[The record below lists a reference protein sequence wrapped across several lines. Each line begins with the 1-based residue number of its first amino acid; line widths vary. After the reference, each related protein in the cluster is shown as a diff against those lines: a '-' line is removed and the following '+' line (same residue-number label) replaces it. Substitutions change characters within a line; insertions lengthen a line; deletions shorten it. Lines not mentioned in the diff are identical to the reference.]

1 MAKLQPDYITWV
13 LSLNANDLQKEI
25 HSLHESTKKLKDD
38 NKGLRKEMAD
48 LVMQGKAGGKEWQ
61 NLNKQIIEN
70 SKTIRENNTKIAE
83 CEKRLDKTTMSA
95 SQLSKKAKELSRELS
110 NTVKSLEP
118 EKYAALEKE
127 LRAVT
132 TQMDRN
138 RASAGGLFQTFSSF
152 SKLKTAI
159 AGIFVGFGQMIGQTF
174 LGAIRQFQNTIKD
187 FEFANANLA
196 AILGTTRDKI
206 TDLTEDAKRL
216 GAATKYTAS
225 EVTNLQTELA
235 KLGFNKQEIL
245 EATQYVLRFAGATG
259 AELPEAAKLAGAA
272 IRAFGLET
280 TDTERVVSAMAIA
293 TTRSAM
299 DFGYL
304 QTALST
310 VAPVA
315 QAFGFTI
322 EDTMSLLGTLAN
334 AGFDASSAATATRN
348 ILLNLADSS
357 GKLAVALGRPITS
370 LDQLAPALKELDEEG
385 IDLAKTLELTDKRS
399 VAAFNAFLTGA
410 DKLIPLR
417 DAVTDVGDE
426 LKAMSDEKMNT
437 VQGSIKIMES
447 AIEGLILKFYES
459 RGVMKLVI
467 DAFTGLINGIGWC
480 IDKFTQYRAILF
492 PVITALSTYWATTKI
507 VVAWNTKA
515 IAGTAANIAIERLH
529 AIQLAFSRKALLAK
543 LIALDLYKGRC
554 SIATAAT
561 EMFNLVLKASP
572 IGIVTTLITTA
583 ATAIF
588 LFGNKTSVADKSI
601 SEFNKKL
608 EVERVSLNEIFKELK
623 KTNPGTSERT
633 RLVKELNGKYGD
645 LIGNYDL
652 ETAKLQE
659 ITRAQNEANEA
670 LTNRIATEMKAKSF
684 SEYVTKNITKQIEM
698 EDRLMETMES
708 MMSPDVFNSL
718 KGSLKSFFTD
728 STKSID
734 DFKKKFG
741 SLSNFNEMRTGVQV
755 GFINDLGELRKYQKE
770 LPTEIDAIN
779 QKYAPYIKSIKV
791 ATTSS
796 QEELR
801 VQVENTSKIKQLEDR
816 RKEVQ
821 DTWKEDNKKNIRLK
835 NQELE
840 QIDAEIRKLREL
852 GTAKAAADADNA
864 NNKQREKERK
874 ELLETEKQQIQSL
887 EDLRKQDLQKQKND
901 NNSKLNAYRL
911 MLSNKTITQS
921 QFDIYTATLAL
932 TNAETLLGIEEK
944 YYQQSND
951 LVLTNEELKVKAVGE
966 ADKRVTDAEQNT
978 FDARLK
984 AEKSYYDN
992 LQTMRDML
1000 QESSDNPEDRLKA
1013 EYDAQLALLKGL
1025 YETSLDYAK
1034 ENGKDETEVEQAYL
1048 NAKEVLLKRYY
1059 KAKADLAT
1067 KSRGEL
1073 RGIIGNQLSEDVADV
1088 FNAISKLKDIFKDFS
1103 DPEFWEKFKGDILEN
1118 MGALVNAVTSGLSS
1132 AFSTFEQIEK
1142 DNVEAKYNA
1151 EIAAAEGN
1159 SEEIER
1165 LEQEKA
1171 QKKLDIEKKY
1181 ADIQFAI
1188 KASEIIANTALAIVM
1203 ALGQLGPIA
1212 GPIAAGL
1219 MGAIG
1224 AVQLAAA
1231 NAERQKVKSMT
1242 LSNTG
1247 SSSSGTSA
1255 ERVVNS
1261 SGYAEGGY
1269 TGEGGRYE
1277 VAGAVHR
1284 GEYVVP
1290 VPEMKNKRVVNM
1302 VKVIESIRRQRTAAN
1317 PLPSYSEGGHVSERN
1332 NTQSEAPLKLDK
1344 AAELLEA
1351 AADKLSQPL
1360 KSYVLLSDINDAEE
1374 IKYKSEKPFTRG
1386 DK

>member
-48 LVMQGKAGGKEWQ
+48 LVMQGKAGGEEWK
-61 NLNKQIIEN
+61 NLNKQILEN

-127 LRAVT
+127 LKAVT
-132 TQMDRN
+132 EQMDRN

-152 SKLKTAI
+152 SKLKSAI

-370 LDQLAPALKELDEEG
+370 LEELAPALKELDEEG

-410 DKLIPLR
+410 NKLIPLR

-467 DAFTGLINGIGWC
+467 DAFTGLINGISWC
-480 IDKFTQYRAILF
+480 IDKFAQYRAILL
-492 PVITALSTYWATTKI
+492 PVITALSTYWATTKL

-515 IAGTAANIAIERLH
+515 VAGTAANIAIEKLH

-554 SIATAAT
+554 SIATAVT

-572 IGIVTTLITTA
+572 IGVVAALITVA
-583 ATAIF
+583 ATAMY

-601 SEFNKKL
+601 SELNKKL
-608 EVERVSLNEIFKELK
+608 ETERASLNEIFKELK
-623 KTNPGTSERT
+623 KTNPGTSERS
-633 RLVKELNGKYGD
+633 RLVKELNDKYGY

-659 ITRAQNEANEA
+659 ITRAQNDANTA
-670 LTNRIATEMKAKSF
+670 LTNRIANEMRSQSV
-684 SEYVTKNITKQIEM
+684 SEYVKNRVSAQIDTE
-698 EDRLMETMES
+698 ERLLKMMRSS
-708 MMSPDVFNSL
+708 MSVDVFDKL
-718 KGSLKSFFTD
+718 KPAMTTFLQD
-728 STKSID
+728 STKTLE
-734 DFKKKFG
+734 DFTHQFG
-741 SLSNFNEMRTGVQV
+741 
-755 GFINDLGELRKYQKE
+755 
-770 LPTEIDAIN
+770 
-779 QKYAPYIKSIKV
+779 KYADMSISKQVEFTAFFKAMRSDQKSYSLGIDEINKKYEPYIKSIKA

-796 QEELR
+796 QEELK
-801 VQVENTSKIKQLEDR
+801 VQVEATSKIKQLEDR
-816 RKEVQ
+816 KKEVQ
-821 DTWKEDNKKNIRLK
+821 ETWKEDTKKNIRLK

-840 QIDAEIRKLREL
+840 RIDTEIRKLREL
-852 GTAKAAADADNA
+852 GTAKAASDAENA
-864 NNKQREKERK
+864 NNKQKEKERK
-874 ELLETEKQQIQSL
+874 ELLESEKKQIQSL
-887 EDLRKQDLQKQKND
+887 ENLRKEDLQKQQRSY
-901 NNSKLNAYRL
+901 NSALNGYRL
-911 MLSNKTITQS
+911 MLSNKTISQS

-932 TNAETLLGIEEK
+932 NNAETLLSIEEK
-944 YYQQSND
+944 YYQQSNE
-951 LVLTNEELKVKAVGE
+951 LVVTNEELKAKAVGE
-966 ADKRVTDAEQNT
+966 ADKRVADAEQKT

-984 AEKSYYDN
+984 TEKDYYDN

-1000 QESSDNPEDRLKA
+1000 QESTDNPEDRLKA

-1025 YETSLDYAK
+1025 YETSLNYAK
-1034 ENGKDETEVEQAYL
+1034 KNGKDEVEVERIYTD
-1048 NAKEVLLKRYY
+1048 AKELLLKKYY
-1059 KAKADLAT
+1059 KAKADLAK
-1067 KSRGEL
+1067 KSKGEL
-1073 RGIIGNQLSEDVADV
+1073 KGIIGNELSEDVADI
-1088 FNAISKLKDIFKDFS
+1088 FNAISKLKDIFKNFS

-1132 AFSTFEQIEK
+1132 AFSTFKQIEK

-1242 LSNTG
+1242 LNNT
-1247 SSSSGTSA
+1247 SSSSASG

-1261 SGYAEGGY
+1261 PGGYDEGGY
-1269 TGEGGRYE
+1269 TGDGGRYE
-1277 VAGAVHR
+1277 IAGAVHR

-1302 VKVIESIRRQRTAAN
+1302 VKVIESIRRQRTTAN
-1317 PLPSYSEGGHVSERN
+1317 PLPGYYEGGHVEDRID
-1332 NTQSEAPLKLDK
+1332 TQVESPSKLDK
-1344 AAELLEA
+1344 AAERLEA
-1351 AADKLSQPL
+1351 AANRLSQPL

-1386 DK
+1386 DN

>member
-13 LSLNANDLQKEI
+13 LSLNANGVQKEI

-38 NKGLRKEMAD
+38 NKGLRKEMAE
-48 LVMQGKAGGKEWQ
+48 LAMQGKAGGKEWQ
-61 NLNKQIIEN
+61 NLNKQILEN
-70 SKTIRENNTKIAE
+70 SKTIRDNNSKIAE

-95 SQLSKKAKELSRELS
+95 SQLSKKAKELTRELS

-132 TQMDRN
+132 AQMDKN
-138 RASAGGLFQTFSSF
+138 RASAGGLFQTFTSF
-152 SKLKTAI
+152 SKLKSTI
-159 AGIFVGFGQMIGQTF
+159 AGVFVGFGQMIGETF
-174 LGAIRQFQNTIKD
+174 LGAIRQFQTTIKD

-196 AILGTTRDKI
+196 AILGTSRDKI

-245 EATQYVLRFAGATG
+245 EATEYVLRFAGATG

-280 TDTERVVSAMAIA
+280 TETERVVSTMAIA

-299 DFGYL
+299 DFEYL

-399 VAAFNAFLTGA
+399 VAAFNTFLSGA

-417 DAVTDVGDE
+417 DAVTDVGE
-426 LKAMSDEKMNT
+426 ALKDMSDEKANNL
-437 VQGSIKIMES
+437 QGSMSKMTS

-459 RGVMKLVI
+459 KGAMKLVI

-480 IDKFTQYRAILF
+480 IDKFTQYRSILL
-492 PVITALSTYWATTKI
+492 PVITALSTYWATTKL
-507 VVAWNTKA
+507 VVAWNAKA
-515 IAGTAANIAIERLH
+515 ITGTAANIAIEKLH
-529 AIQLAFSRKALLAK
+529 AIQLALSRKALLAK

-554 SIATAAT
+554 NLATAAT

-588 LFGNKTSVADKSI
+588 LFAKKTSVADKSI

-633 RLVKELNGKYGD
+633 RLVKELNSKYGD

-659 ITRAQNEANEA
+659 ITRAQNDANTA
-670 LTNRIATEMKAKSF
+670 LTNRIATEMKASTMKDFIGNNISRQLDIV
-684 SEYVTKNITKQIEM
+684 EY
-698 EDRLMETMES
+698 LMAEAYSQMGE
-708 MMSPDVFNSL
+708 DVFSKLQPSL
-718 KGSLKSFFTD
+718 KAFLND
-728 STKSID
+728 SSKD
-734 DFKKKFG
+734 LQAFWDNFG
-741 SLSNFNEMRTGVQV
+741 KYFHSTLSNDAMTSFRDAFISLRSDQKALSTG
-755 GFINDLGELRKYQKE
+755 ISE
-770 LPTEIDAIN
+770 IN
-779 QKYAPYIKSIKV
+779 QKYEPYIKSIKN

-796 QEELR
+796 KEELK
-801 VQVENTSKIKQLEDR
+801 VQVETTSKIKQLEDQ

-821 DTWKEDNKKNIRLK
+821 DTWKEDTEENIRLK
-835 NQELE
+835 NRELE
-840 QIDAEIRKLREL
+840 RIDTEIRKLREL
-852 GTAKAAADADNA
+852 GTTKAASNAENA
-864 NNKQREKERK
+864 NNKQKEKERK
-874 ELLETEKQQIQSL
+874 ELLDSEKKQIQSL
-887 EDLRKQDLQKQKND
+887 EDLRKEDVQKQQRSYNAAM
-901 NNSKLNAYRL
+901 NAYRL
-911 MLSNKTITQS
+911 MLSNKTIIQS

-932 TNAETLLGIEEK
+932 NNAETLLGIEEK
-944 YYQQSND
+944 YYQQSNE
-951 LVLTNEELKVKAVGE
+951 LVVTNEELKTKAVGD
-966 ADKRVTDAEQNT
+966 ANKRVADAEQKT

-984 AEKSYYDN
+984 AEKDYYDN

-1013 EYDAQLALLKGL
+1013 EYDSQLALLEGL
-1025 YETSLDYAK
+1025 RDMSLKYAR
-1034 ENGKDETEVEQAYL
+1034 ENGKDETEIEQTYI

-1059 KAKADLAT
+1059 KAKIDLAK
-1067 KSRGEL
+1067 KSKGEL

-1088 FNAISKLKDIFKDFS
+1088 FNAVSNLKDIFNKFS
-1103 DPEFWEKFKGDILEN
+1103 EPKFWETFKDDILEN

-1242 LSNTG
+1242 LDNSG
-1247 SSSSGTSA
+1247 SSSSGNSA
-1255 ERVVNS
+1255 ERVVNG
-1261 SGYAEGGY
+1261 SGFDEGGY
-1269 TGEGGRYE
+1269 TGDGGRYE

-1302 VKVIESIRRQRTAAN
+1302 VKVIESIRRQRTNAN
-1317 PLPSYSEGGHVSERN
+1317 PLPGYSEGGHVEDKVT
-1332 NTQSEAPLKLDK
+1332 TQVESPSKLDK
-1344 AAELLEA
+1344 AAERLEA
-1351 AADKLSQPL
+1351 AANRLSQPI
-1360 KSYVLLSDINDAEE
+1360 KSYVLLSDINEAEE